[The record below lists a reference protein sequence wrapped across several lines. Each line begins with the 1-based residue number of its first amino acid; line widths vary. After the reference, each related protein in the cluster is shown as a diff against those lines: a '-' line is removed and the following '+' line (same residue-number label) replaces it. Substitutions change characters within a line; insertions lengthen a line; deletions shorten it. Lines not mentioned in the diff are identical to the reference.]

1 MKNLLQRIANG
12 IRSIF
17 SKTFDLAEKEAP
29 KAVIALQKLKHHLEQ
44 NGTKYQS
51 FVEMTKNEKDNEL
64 FQILSVQVPKLANE
78 LAVIDGLADKDSSLE
93 ESFEAYFNYVM
104 QWQKKYRGREWVF
117 LAGQILMA
125 ILGKKIPDGL
135 ATFLTQ
141 KAYLILF
148 GKKD

>member
-44 NGTKYQS
+44 NGTKYES
-51 FVEMTKNEKDNEL
+51 FVHMTKNEKDNDL
-64 FQILSVQVPKLANE
+64 YQILSVQVPKLANE
-78 LAVIDGLADKDSSLE
+78 LAVIDGLVDKNATLE
-93 ESFEAYFNYVM
+93 ESFEAYFRYVM
-104 QWQKKYRGREWVF
+104 QWQKKSRAKEWIF
-117 LAGQILMA
+117 LGGQILMA
-125 ILGKKIPDGL
+125 ILGKKIPEGL